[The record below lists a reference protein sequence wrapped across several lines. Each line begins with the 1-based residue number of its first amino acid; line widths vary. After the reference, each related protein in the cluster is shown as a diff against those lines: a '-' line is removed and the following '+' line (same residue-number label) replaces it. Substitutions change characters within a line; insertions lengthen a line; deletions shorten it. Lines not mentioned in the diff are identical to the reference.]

1 MSQAPLDPTTPLN
14 ETRQTSK
21 STSSHMF
28 QISFYSQYFDI
39 NTEDFFVKIRQ
50 ALNPFDHSSALHTDE
65 DQATELYGFLWIN
78 ATLVFLMFVSSTGSN
93 LLALWLHSDDTDAP
107 YEYNF
112 KLLTS
117 SIFYFYGYSVLAP
130 LAFWGFSTYV
140 AKFDKPLSLTRL
152 ISVYSYSSVFWIPTT
167 VANIILAVFISKKT
181 HKLLLVILQLILVG
195 LSGIFSGLSIAW
207 KVRPIVQDNMARDN
221 EEDAKKTKAMIL
233 TLMALHTGFSV
244 LIYVIFFS
252 S

>member
-1 MSQAPLDPTTPLN
+1 
-14 ETRQTSK
+14 
-21 STSSHMF
+21 MF

-39 NTEDFFVKIRQ
+39 NTEDFFAKIRL
-50 ALNPFDHSSALHTDE
+50 ALNPFDHSSALQTDD
-65 DQATELYGFLWIN
+65 DQATELYGFIWIN

-117 SIFYFYGYSVLAP
+117 SIIYFYGYSILAP
-130 LAFWGFSTYV
+130 LAFWGLSKYV
-140 AKFDKPLSLTRL
+140 ANFEKPVSLTRL

-181 HKLLLVILQLILVG
+181 HKTLLAALQWALVA
-195 LSGIFSGLSIAW
+195 LSGVLSGLSIAW
-207 KVRPIVQDNMARDN
+207 KVRPIVQDNMARENVD
-221 EEDAKKTKAMIL
+221 DAKKTKAMVL
-233 TLMALHTGFSV
+233 FFMALHLVFSA